1 MALTIGKVAKAAT
14 SMSRRSATT
23 SAAAG
28 SETTEEPLSLS
39 TLPREHG
46 APGSVREA
54 RTDARLLAARDS
66 RVALASSGPEGSMHR
81 RETAGRHQA
90 QGHPG
95 EDPCAAGDASSVETA
110 GLAVR
115 RDAAC
120 FRMPDPRVAQR

>member
-1 MALTIGKVAKAAT
+1 MALTIGKVAKAANVHVET
-14 SMSRRSATT
+14 LRYYERRGLVPKPPRS
-23 SAAAG
+23 
-28 SETTEEPLSLS
+28 LSLS
-39 TLPREHG
+39 TLSREHG

-54 RTDARLLAARDS
+54 RTDPRLLAARDS
-66 RVALASSGPEGSMHR
+66 RVAVASSGPEGSLRR